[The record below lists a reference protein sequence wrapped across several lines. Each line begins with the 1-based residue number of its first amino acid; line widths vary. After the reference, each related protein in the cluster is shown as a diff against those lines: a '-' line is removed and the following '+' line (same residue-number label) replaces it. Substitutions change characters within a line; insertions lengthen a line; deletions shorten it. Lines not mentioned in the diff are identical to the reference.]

1 MDRKRSRRGEDR
13 KIFQSLS
20 LIMQFG
26 LYMLVPIAMMGG
38 LGYYLD
44 RKLGTQWIT
53 IVLFFVGAI
62 AGFQNI
68 YRLAMKIIGQPRREP
83 EEPTVKNGK
92 DGRRDDRSSGTSEE
106 QK

>member
-1 MDRKRSRRGEDR
+1 MGRKRFRIGEDR

-44 RKLGTQWIT
+44 RKLGTHWIT
-53 IVLFFVGAI
+53 IVLCIVGAI

-68 YRLAMKIIGQPRREP
+68 YHEDHRTAPPGTGGADGEKREGWQ
-83 EEPTVKNGK
+83 E
-92 DGRRDDRSSGTSEE
+92 R
-106 QK
+106 